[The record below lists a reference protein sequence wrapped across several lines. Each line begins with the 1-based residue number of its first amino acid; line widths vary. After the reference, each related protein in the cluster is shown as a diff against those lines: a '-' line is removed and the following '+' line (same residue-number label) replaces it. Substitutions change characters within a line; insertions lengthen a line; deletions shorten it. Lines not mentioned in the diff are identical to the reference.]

1 MRKLQIILVVA
12 CLGVGA
18 FFAARYVWQGY
29 ERSRAEEQC
38 QGVARSL
45 AARLMKEAVQDVSES
60 RLDDLLR
67 EPGVVGPE
75 GLVERN
81 ADGLPVDVWGNP
93 FRARIVHDQGAR
105 WVEVTS
111 AGPDATMNTDDD
123 RSGRQKL

>member
-1 MRKLQIILVVA
+1 MRKLRIILVLA
-12 CLGVGA
+12 GVGIGA
-18 FFAARYVWQGY
+18 FFAGRYVWHGY

-60 RLDDLLR
+60 RLDELMR

-75 GLVERN
+75 GLVQRN
-81 ADGLPVDVWGNP
+81 AAGLPVDVWGNP
-93 FRARIVHDQGAR
+93 FRARIAYDQGVR

-111 AGPDATMNTDDD
+111 AGPDGAMNTEDGC
-123 RSGRQKL
+123 SARQKL